1 MNDVHNT
8 SNGLTQLLNELD
20 KEVFGAESKET
31 ASNSLV
37 AVGSDIFLSQ
47 RNILCT
53 DDNKSLVDHIVLDE
67 NLCETVNNNEMEIE
81 SIPLSQPFMLV
92 TGKMYDIEL
101 DETLNKNSNTNVEI
115 DSKATSNIN
124 DNIAKSEDSKDDDMV
139 IDVIV

>member
-20 KEVFGAESKET
+20 KEVSGAESKET

-37 AVGSDIFLSQ
+37 AVGSDICLSQ

-81 SIPLSQPFMLV
+81 SIPLSQPYV
-92 TGKMYDIEL
+92 SD
-101 DETLNKNSNTNVEI
+101 
-115 DSKATSNIN
+115 
-124 DNIAKSEDSKDDDMV
+124 
-139 IDVIV
+139 